1 MPDELKPVTT
11 HDIRAMKRAGT
22 KIVALT
28 AYDAL
33 FGALV
38 DDAGVDIV
46 LVGDSVNTVLA
57 GQPTTLSATLEQMI
71 YHGRMTRAGVRRALL
86 IIDMPFLTYQV
97 SIEDAKRNVGRVMQL
112 TGAAGVKLE
121 GGEGIAPTVRA
132 LVDMGVPVMGHLGL
146 TPQSVHQ
153 LGGNRV
159 QGRTPDVADRLV
171 SDAKA
176 LEDAGAFGMVL
187 ELLPSAVAARITKS
201 VSVPTIGI
209 GSGPNCDGQVLVL
222 HDMLGLNASFKAK
235 FLKRY
240 ADLGTQVRSAV
251 TTFADEVRRGAYPDQ
266 AHSFEK

>member
-11 HDIRAMKRAGT
+11 HDIRAMKHAGT

-38 DDAGVDIV
+38 DEAGADMV

-71 YHGRMTRAGVRRALL
+71 YHGRMTRAGVRHALL
-86 IIDMPFLTYQV
+86 VIDMPFLTYQV
-97 SIEDAKRNVGRVMQL
+97 SIEDAKRNVGKVMQL
-112 TGAAGVKLE
+112 TGASAVKLE
-121 GGEGIAPTVRA
+121 GGEAIAPTVHA
-132 LVDMGVPVMGHLGL
+132 LVEMGVPVMGHLGL

-159 QGRTPDVADRLV
+159 QGRTPDVAERLV

-176 LEDAGAFGMVL
+176 LEDAGAFSMVL
-187 ELLPSAVAARITKS
+187 ELLPSGVSERITKS
-201 VSVPTIGI
+201 VGVATIGI
-209 GSGPNCDGQVLVL
+209 GSGAACDGQVLVL
-222 HDMLGLNASFKAK
+222 HDMLGLNDRFKAK

-240 ADLGTQVRSAV
+240 AALGDDVRGAV
-251 TTFADEVRRGAYPDQ
+251 RTFADEVRRGTYPDQ

>member
-11 HDIRAMKRAGT
+11 HDIRAMKRSGT

-38 DDAGVDIV
+38 DDSGVDIV

-121 GGEGIAPTVRA
+121 GGEWIAPTVRA
-132 LVDMGVPVMGHLGL
+132 LVEIGVPVMGHLGL

-171 SDAKA
+171 ADAKA
-176 LEDAGAFGMVL
+176 LEDAGAFSMVL
-187 ELLPSAVAARITKS
+187 ELLPSAVGARITKA
-201 VSVPTIGI
+201 VGVPTIGI
-209 GSGPNCDGQVLVL
+209 GSGPACDGQVLVL
-222 HDMLGLNASFKAK
+222 HDMLGLNPSFKAK

-240 ADLGTQVRSAV
+240 AELGDEVRGAV
-251 TTFADEVRRGAYPDQ
+251 KTFADEVRRGVYPDQ